1 MKIVKLMVAQQLKG
15 KGINMKQL
23 VLIRVTKNTNVY
35 DGLLREGDFI
45 LGPASTISVLVNHSS
60 SWNSNQ
66 MDCKVATVEE
76 LKNCRAG
83 HIRFHLFESA
93 NLAGFKR
100 SLISKN
106 SALEF
111 IKTYGIDSYSQ
122 KHYEKP

>member
-1 MKIVKLMVAQQLKG
+1 MVAQRLKG
-15 KGINMKQL
+15 KVNNMKQL
-23 VLIRVTKNTNVY
+23 ALIRVTKNTNVY

-45 LGPASTISVLVNHSS
+45 LGPASTVNLLVNYSN

-66 MDCKVATVEE
+66 MSCKAATVEK

-83 HIRFHLFESA
+83 HIRFHLYESS

-100 SLISKN
+100 SLISKE

-111 IKTYGIDSYSQ
+111 IKTYGIDLSAQ
-122 KHYEKP
+122 KRYEKP

>member
-1 MKIVKLMVAQQLKG
+1 
-15 KGINMKQL
+15 MKQL

-45 LGPASTISVLVNHSS
+45 LGPSSTISVLVNHSS

-66 MDCKVATVEE
+66 MDCKASTVEE

-83 HIRFHLFESA
+83 HIRFHLFESV

-111 IKTYGIDSYSQ
+111 IKKYGIDSYSQ

>member
-1 MKIVKLMVAQQLKG
+1 MKS
-15 KGINMKQL
+15 L

-45 LGPASTISVLVNHSS
+45 LGPSSTITLLIGHSN
-60 SWNSNQ
+60 SWNSNK
-66 MDCKVATVEE
+66 MDCRAATVDE

-93 NLAGFKR
+93 SLAGFKR
-100 SLISKN
+100 SLISKD

-111 IKTYGIDSYSQ
+111 IKTYGIDSYNQ
-122 KHYEKP
+122 KFYEKP

>member
-1 MKIVKLMVAQQLKG
+1 MQQF
-15 KGINMKQL
+15 

-45 LGPASTISVLVNHSS
+45 LGPSSTISVLVNHSS

-66 MDCKVATVEE
+66 MDCKAATVEE

-83 HIRFHLFESA
+83 HIRSHLFESA
-93 NLAGFKR
+93 NLAGFRR
-100 SLISKN
+100 SLVSKE

-111 IKTYGIDSYSQ
+111 IKKYGINLSSQ
-122 KHYEKP
+122 KYYEKP

>member
-1 MKIVKLMVAQQLKG
+1 
-15 KGINMKQL
+15 MKQL
-23 VLIRVTKNTNVY
+23 ALIRITKNTNIH
-35 DGLLREGDFI
+35 DGLLRVGDFI
-45 LGPASTISVLVNHSS
+45 LGPATTISVLVNHSN

-66 MDCKVATVEE
+66 MSCKAATIDE
-76 LKNCRAG
+76 LKKCRAG

-100 SLISKN
+100 SLISKE

-111 IKTYGIDSYSQ
+111 IKTYGIDLSAQ

>member
-1 MKIVKLMVAQQLKG
+1 MRIAKLMVAQRLKG

-66 MDCKVATVEE
+66 MDCKAATVEE

-93 NLAGFKR
+93 NLAGFKH

>member
-1 MKIVKLMVAQQLKG
+1 
-15 KGINMKQL
+15 MKQL

-45 LGPASTISVLVNHSS
+45 IGPSSTISVLVNHSS
-60 SWNSNQ
+60 YWNSNQ
-66 MDCKVATVEE
+66 MDCRAATVEE
-76 LKNCRAG
+76 LKNCRVG
-83 HIRFHLFESA
+83 HIRFHLFESV

-100 SLISKN
+100 SLINKN

-122 KHYEKP
+122 KHYEKS

>member
-1 MKIVKLMVAQQLKG
+1 
-15 KGINMKQL
+15 MKQL
-23 VLIRVTKNTNVY
+23 VLIRVTKNTNIY

-45 LGPASTISVLVNHSS
+45 LGPSSTISVLVNHS
-60 SWNSNQ
+60 NQ
-66 MDCKVATVEE
+66 MDCKAATVEE

-83 HIRFHLFESA
+83 HIRFHLFESV
-93 NLAGFKR
+93 NLAGFKC

-111 IKTYGIDSYSQ
+111 IKTYSIDSYSQ

>member
-1 MKIVKLMVAQQLKG
+1 
-15 KGINMKQL
+15 MKQL

-45 LGPASTISVLVNHSS
+45 LGPSSTISVLVNHSS
-60 SWNSNQ
+60 SWNSNH
-66 MDCKVATVEE
+66 MDCKAATVEE

-93 NLAGFKR
+93 NLAGFKH

-111 IKTYGIDSYSQ
+111 IDKYGIDSSAQ
-122 KHYEKP
+122 ESFNKA